1 MLLQGE
7 KSVAENIKA
16 SLQHDSNIQSLAKHS
31 PKNNDIYVEAVAS
44 MKSSQ

>member
-7 KSVAENIKA
+7 KSVAENVKA
-16 SLQHDSNIQSLAKHS
+16 SLQHDSNIQGLTKHS
-31 PKNNDIYVEAVAS
+31 NKNNDVYVEAVAS